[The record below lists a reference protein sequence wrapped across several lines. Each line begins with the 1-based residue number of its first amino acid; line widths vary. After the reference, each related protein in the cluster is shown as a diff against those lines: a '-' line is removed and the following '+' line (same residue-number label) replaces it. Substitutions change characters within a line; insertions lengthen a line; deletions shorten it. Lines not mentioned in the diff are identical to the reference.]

1 MAFEGLAGRFQ
12 RTIKKITGKR
22 KENEQDVNAM
32 AREIRLALL
41 EAEVNFKVVKDFIR
55 RIKERAVGQDVLDSL
70 TPGQQV
76 VKVVKDELTQL
87 MGGEHSK
94 IAVADRSP
102 TVIMMVGL
110 QGAGKTTTTGKL
122 ANLL

>member
-1 MAFEGLAGRFQ
+1 MAFEGLADRLQ
-12 RTIKKITGKR
+12 QTSKKITGNGTV
-22 KENEQDVNAM
+22 NEQDVNAM
-32 AREIRLALL
+32 ARAIRVALV
-41 EAEVNFKVVKDFIR
+41 EADVNFKVVKDFIK
-55 RIKERAVGQDVLDSL
+55 RIKERAVGQDVLESL

-110 QGAGKTTTTGKL
+110 
-122 ANLL
+122 